1 MDAATSSPAHGAHRA
16 TPVSRRCVL
25 ATSSTTAIDVEW
37 SQCARNRWEY
47 SCRPRLHR
55 SMWAIR
61 RTRILPVCRTTKRPR
76 RSRRYP
82 MNRKCVGSEWRTDR
96 PPPTKVLP
104 RHRRATTVFGG
115 GGRGR
120 PRPYGKVGTL
130 MERGSHFGRLGRWL
144 GDVGRDQPS
153 ERRRRDHGSDGRAG
167 SSRRGRRGGVV
178 GWPKRRPA
186 RGPLGVP
193 RVVLRVSSGRPELR
207 PAPRRP
213 LPRN

>member
-1 MDAATSSPAHGAHRA
+1 MD
-16 TPVSRRCVL
+16 
-25 ATSSTTAIDVEW
+25 
-37 SQCARNRWEY
+37 
-47 SCRPRLHR
+47 
-55 SMWAIR
+55 
-61 RTRILPVCRTTKRPR
+61 
-76 RSRRYP
+76 
-82 MNRKCVGSEWRTDR
+82 RKCVGSEWRKDR

-104 RHRRATTVFGG
+104 RHRCATTVFGG

-207 PAPRRP
+207 PAPRSPNPGTKALHTMILSTSLGRLRGVGDDAEGSGDGLADP
-213 LPRN
+213 VRRDLHDVGAVARRLPRAVPVVGKVVVRAGKFDDQI

>member
-1 MDAATSSPAHGAHRA
+1 M
-16 TPVSRRCVL
+16 
-25 ATSSTTAIDVEW
+25 E
-37 SQCARNRWEY
+37 
-47 SCRPRLHR
+47 
-55 SMWAIR
+55 
-61 RTRILPVCRTTKRPR
+61 PVCSKSLGVLLQAALAFFRARLRRSLGNSTISDSFVCQTTQQKRPR
-76 RSRRYP
+76 RSRCCP
-82 MNRKCVGSEWRTDR
+82 IDRKSPSTKWRLER
-96 PPPTKVLP
+96 PRLPKVLT
-104 RHRRATTVFGG
+104 RHGRATTVFGG
-115 GGRGR
+115 GGRCH

-144 GDVGRDQPS
+144 GDVGRDHPS

-167 SSRRGRRGGVV
+167 PSRRGRRGGVV